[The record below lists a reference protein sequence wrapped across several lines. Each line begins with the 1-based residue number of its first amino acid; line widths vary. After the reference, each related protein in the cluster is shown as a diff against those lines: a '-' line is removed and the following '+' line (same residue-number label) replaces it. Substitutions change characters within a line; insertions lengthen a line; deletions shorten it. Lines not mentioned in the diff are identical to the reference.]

1 MRLYISDIL
10 KNKQRNRSP
19 ALWNEVN
26 YYVVGSTVLMNILER
41 HVPKECSQLPLERE
55 VAMEG
60 WWGRKELN
68 FHFIS
73 CMDEL
78 L

>member
-1 MRLYISDIL
+1 M
-10 KNKQRNRSP
+10 
-19 ALWNEVN
+19 N

-60 WWGRKELN
+60 WWGRKEFEFS
-68 FHFIS
+68 FH
-73 CMDEL
+73 L
-78 L
+78 LYG